1 MQLKLFIRYS
11 MDTKQVK
18 QNTLRFLGALIL
30 KHSLDA
36 LCSTLRIRY
45 KNKKVIDD
53 LKKQNQNYVLAFWH
67 GTMLLPWFLHRND
80 GFAALTSKSKD
91 GDLLAKQLKHWK
103 YKVVRGSSSKG
114 GDVALGVMV
123 DHAKNGYSIAITP
136 DGPRGPEH
144 KFKAGAVIT
153 AKKSGIPIVLI
164 GVGIKSKKKLKS
176 WDNFQVPNPFSSV
189 KIVYSD
195 PLYVDANLSYDET
208 SKIIEICESRLNGLQ
223 TEAEKF

>member
-1 MQLKLFIRYS
+1 MN
-11 MDTKQVK
+11 TKQVR
-18 QNTLRFLGALIL
+18 QNTLRFLGSFIL

-36 LCSTLRIRY
+36 LCKTLRVSY

-53 LKKQNQNYVLAFWH
+53 LRKQKQNYVLAFWH

-123 DHAKNGYSIAITP
+123 DLAKNGYSVSITP
-136 DGPRGPEH
+136 DGPRGPGY

-153 AKKSGIPIVLI
+153 AKKSGIPLVLVGI
-164 GVGIKSKKKLKS
+164 GIKSKKKLKS
-176 WDNFQVPNPFSSV
+176 WDKFQIPNPFSNV
-189 KIVYSD
+189 KVIYSD
-195 PLYVDANLSYDET
+195 PFYIDAKLSYDET
-208 SKIIEICESRLNGLQ
+208 SKVIEECELKLNELQ
-223 TEAEKF
+223 KDAEKF

>member
-1 MQLKLFIRYS
+1 

-18 QNTLRFLGALIL
+18 QDTLRFLGSFIL

-36 LCSTLRIRY
+36 LSRTLCFSF

-53 LKKQNQNYVLAFWH
+53 LRKQKQNYVLAFWH

-91 GDLLAKQLKHWK
+91 GDLLAKQLKYWK

-114 GDVALGVMV
+114 GDVALGIMV

-144 KFKAGAVIT
+144 EFKAGAVIT
-153 AKKSGIPIVLI
+153 AKKSGIPVVLM

-176 WDNFQVPNPFSSV
+176 WDKFQIPNPFSNV
-189 KIVYSD
+189 KVIYSD
-195 PLYVDANLSYDET
+195 LVYVDAKLSYDET
-208 SKIIEICESRLNGLQ
+208 SKVIEQCETKLNELQ
-223 TEAEKF
+223 KEAEKF

>member
-1 MQLKLFIRYS
+1 MN
-11 MDTKQVK
+11 TKQVK
-18 QNTLRFLGALIL
+18 QDTLRFLGSYLL

-36 LCSTLRIRY
+36 LCKTLSVSY
-45 KNKKVIDD
+45 KNKKVVDD
-53 LKKQNQNYVLAFWH
+53 LRKQKQNYVLAFWH

-114 GDVALGVMV
+114 GDVALGIMI

-144 KFKAGAVIT
+144 EFKAGAVIT
-153 AKKSGIPIVLI
+153 AKKSGVPVVLMGI
-164 GVGIKSKKKLKS
+164 GIKSKKKLKS
-176 WDNFQVPNPFSSV
+176 WDKFQIPNPFTNV
-189 KIVYSD
+189 KVIYSD
-195 PLYVDANLSYDET
+195 LVYVDSKLSYDDT
-208 SKIIEICESRLNGLQ
+208 SKIIDECEGKLIALQ
-223 TEAEKF
+223 DEAEKF